1 MGDNTSQFVDELAWE
16 GVVGL
21 GTAVAIAIVLA
32 LLAAWT
38 LWRERDA
45 VGRRWAAVFWCL
57 RLVAFGCALWML
69 AGPTWLHI
77 QRSSTNQ
84 TIAIFADNSESMDVV
99 DPVDPGDSIRWAL
112 AVGEGTTDAPLAR
125 CDRMVVALGAAHSGC
140 QRLANYLAEHRS
152 AEQMRGLVGSIGAA
166 VARASGHAEAVLT
179 ALDGVDAAMSDRASR
194 MVTLVDGPVAESLSA
209 IRSTLNEQK
218 RVADEDI
225 TARLEALLENL
236 ASARRRATVLSSDLA
251 QQQHRAVPGRAEVDQ
266 LTRREKE
273 GRALDAFE
281 KEVDDN
287 LTDDVRVERFQFAA
301 APVPV
306 LAGAGW
312 TRSLESA
319 SSTHNAAGRSGA
331 NTREAVRDQSDAA
344 GDQQSTGTATN
355 LSAVL
360 EQLAKERTGA
370 STRMAVIWSDGR
382 HNDAGAAPPQEIAA
396 SLVGL
401 PLFIVPI
408 GNSAPLRDVVL
419 HRVEAPTVVAEKDT
433 AVIDVIVTGFECDGD
448 ATDIVLRRAGAEI
461 ERKPIE
467 FTGEHSD
474 ARARFTVPSGEVG
487 RQEYVV
493 EVQPLDDEA
502 NTANNYMPVAFD
514 VVRDQVRILLADS
527 VRRWEHHYLS
537 QLFRRDTHV
546 QCDELLYFPRPTG
559 TGRLAQRPELP
570 QDLAGWANYDV
581 VILGDLDTKQ
591 LTEASQ
597 KSLEEF
603 VRTRGGNLIVIAGRD
618 AMPGKFASAALMG
631 MLPVEFSGQTDP
643 PQGYGLRLTDEG
655 RFHSALMIDDSEV
668 ESRAAWQR
676 IYTRQPVQWLSE
688 YCKPKSTARTLI
700 EATAGLA
707 VGLGDEPQEGEKLPA
722 FMCWQRIGAGRVVYL
737 AAPDTYRLRF
747 LEGDRMHHRFWG
759 QLLRWITASGAG
771 AGTDL
776 VRLQTDRMRYS
787 SGEPVEVT
795 VWLKDKTGAPLAGQ
809 TIQAEA
815 RTFEDTA
822 EEVELTADADVAG
835 RYFGTFDQ
843 LAAGAYNVTVKG
855 DVIDQLL
862 ESAPDTELV
871 KATISVRA
879 TDNVEM
885 LNTQCNRALLEQL
898 AQMTGGQVIP
908 PTAIGEVLQLN
919 SFTPEVVERT
929 HSTPL
934 WNRWSNMLIVLGCLF
949 TEWIVRKAKG
959 LV

>member
-1 MGDNTSQFVDELAWE
+1 MGGNSPQFVDQLAWE
-16 GVVGL
+16 GVIGVGP
-21 GTAVAIAIVLA
+21 AVAIAIALA
-32 LLAAWT
+32 LLAAWS

-45 VGRRWAAVFWCL
+45 LGRRWAAVFWGL
-57 RLVAFGCALWML
+57 RTLAFCCALWML
-69 AGPTWLHI
+69 AGPTWVHI

-99 DPVDPGDSIRWAL
+99 DPVEPADSMRWAV
-112 AVGEGTTDAPLAR
+112 AVGGGTADTPLAR
-125 CDRMVVALGAAHSGC
+125 CDRLAVALGAAHAGC
-140 QRLANYLAEHRS
+140 QKLTTFLAEHRS
-152 AEQMRGLVGSIGAA
+152 AEQMRGLVGAIGAA
-166 VARASGHAEAVLT
+166 VARASGHAEAVLS
-179 ALDGVDAAMSDRASR
+179 ALEGREAALSDRASR
-194 MVTLVDGPVAESLSA
+194 MVALVNGPVSDALSS
-209 IRSTLNEQK
+209 IRSTLNESK

-225 TARLEALLENL
+225 TARLEALQENL
-236 ASARRRATVLSSDLA
+236 TSARRRANVLSADLA
-251 QQQHRAVPGRAEVDQ
+251 QQQSTSIPGRTDVDR
-266 LTRREKE
+266 LTRREKA
-273 GRALDAFE
+273 GRALDEFE
-281 KEVDDN
+281 KELGDK
-287 LTDDVRVERFQFAA
+287 LTDDVRVERFQFVA

-306 LAGAGW
+306 SANTGW
-312 TRSLESA
+312 TRALESG
-319 SSTHNAAGRSGA
+319 SSSHSAAGRSGTNASARAPDQADSA
-331 NTREAVRDQSDAA
+331 NDA
-344 GDQQSTGTATN
+344 QTVGTATN

-360 EQLAKERTGA
+360 EQLAKERTSA

-382 HNDAGAAPPQEIAA
+382 HNDAAALPPQEIAA
-396 SLVGL
+396 SLAGL

-408 GNSAPLRDVVL
+408 GNSAPLRDIVL

-448 ATDIVLRRAGAEI
+448 ATDIVLRRAGGEI

-467 FTGEHSD
+467 FGGEHSD
-474 ARARFTVPSGEVG
+474 ARVRFTVPAGEVG

-527 VRRWEHHYLS
+527 VARWEFRYLS

-546 QCDELLYFPRPTG
+546 QCDELLYFPRPIG

-570 QDLAGWANYDV
+570 QDLAGWSNYDV

-591 LTEASQ
+591 LPEASQ

-603 VRTRGGNLIVIAGRD
+603 VRTRGGSLIVIAGRD
-618 AMPGKFASAALMG
+618 AMPGKFTAASLMG

-655 RFHSALMIDDSEV
+655 RFNSALMIDDSELA
-668 ESRAAWQR
+668 SRQAWRQ
-676 IYTRQPVQWLSE
+676 IYSRQPVQWLSE
-688 YCKPKSTARTLI
+688 YSKPKSTARTLI
-700 EATAGLA
+700 EATTGPIGIDAN
-707 VGLGDEPQEGEKLPA
+707 DRQDGEKLPA
-722 FMCWQRIGAGRVVYL
+722 FMCWQRVGAGRVVYL
-737 AAPDTYRLRF
+737 AAPETYRLRF
-747 LEGDRMHHRFWG
+747 REGDRMHHRFWG

-771 AGTDL
+771 AGTDM
-776 VRLQTDRMRYS
+776 VRLQTDRMRYTA
-787 SGEPVEVT
+787 GEPVEVT

-815 RTFEDTA
+815 RTFEDAA
-822 EEVELTADADVAG
+822 ENTELTPDTDVTG
-835 RYFGTFDQ
+835 RYFGTFPQ
-843 LAAGAYNVTVKG
+843 LAAGAYNITVKG
-855 DVIDQLL
+855 AVIDQLL
-862 ESAPDTELV
+862 TSDPDTELV

-885 LNTQCNRALLEQL
+885 ANTQCNRALLEQL

-908 PTAIGEVLQLN
+908 PTAIGEILQLN

-929 HSTPL
+929 ESTPL
-934 WNRWSNMLIVLGCLF
+934 WNRWSNIVIVLGCLF
-949 TEWIVRKAKG
+949 TEWIVRKTKG